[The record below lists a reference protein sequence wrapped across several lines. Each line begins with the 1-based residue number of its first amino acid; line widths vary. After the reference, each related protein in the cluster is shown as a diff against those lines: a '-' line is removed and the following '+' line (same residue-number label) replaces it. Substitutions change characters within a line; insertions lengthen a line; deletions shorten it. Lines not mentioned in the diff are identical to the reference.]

1 MKHIIL
7 ILSLFISTPIFSQ
20 NFVMTWNK
28 CYGGTGD
35 DEVYSIISY
44 DNGYLFTGST
54 SSRDGNISDSLCLYD
69 SSGNNWLVQM
79 DRNGEIILDKIYC
92 GYTGAIGK
100 KILPLNNGFYL
111 TGISGPND
119 AGITGYWFAKLDT
132 CFNVLW
138 QEVAGGSN
146 QERFRGACVT
156 HDGGVLGVGTTNS
169 NDGDIEEFF
178 GVWDN
183 WLVKMNPDGSRGW
196 IKTHGNVWIEVAG
209 EVIATSDGGYLY
221 ATSGYNYTPGNIY
234 CEEEETK
241 QAEGWLIKL
250 NAQGEKEWNRCYG
263 GSYIDAL
270 TDDIIE
276 LGDGYIVLG
285 YAESGN
291 GDLPGHYGEV
301 GEKTDIWI
309 LRTDLYGNIIW
320 SKNYGGSDWDYGNRI
335 FKNDDNTFTILGITE
350 SLDYDVQGNNSGTVS
365 DRVVWMIKI
374 DENGNLIYQKPFSEF
389 SFLRGEC
396 DFVKVSDY
404 KYVAAVTRYSL
415 DNCYSS
421 PGNQN
426 EDIYIFEIQDMD
438 EFIPSQPIGADEVCV
453 ENNAESIYSTQLVV
467 DTMNTQW
474 LLIPEEAGEIINLHD
489 SVRISWNQNYFD
501 TVWLQVRAVNEYG
514 ESSYSEAKQILLKDC
529 TGLGE
534 SHQKQLK
541 AYPNPAS
548 SQITFELPQIS
559 KESFLHIQD
568 MYGKTIAELPLFRE
582 QTQLVWDCSQ
592 ISGGVYFYQTQINGE
607 VYRGKIVVN

>member
-1 MKHIIL
+1 
-7 ILSLFISTPIFSQ
+7 
-20 NFVMTWNK
+20 
-28 CYGGTGD
+28 
-35 DEVYSIISY
+35 
-44 DNGYLFTGST
+44 
-54 SSRDGNISDSLCLYD
+54 
-69 SSGNNWLVQM
+69 
-79 DRNGEIILDKIYC
+79 
-92 GYTGAIGK
+92 
-100 KILPLNNGFYL
+100 
-111 TGISGPND
+111 
-119 AGITGYWFAKLDT
+119 
-132 CFNVLW
+132 
-138 QEVAGGSN
+138 
-146 QERFRGACVT
+146 
-156 HDGGVLGVGTTNS
+156 
-169 NDGDIEEFF
+169 
-178 GVWDN
+178 
-183 WLVKMNPDGSRGW
+183 
-196 IKTHGNVWIEVAG
+196 
-209 EVIATSDGGYLY
+209 
-221 ATSGYNYTPGNIY
+221 
-234 CEEEETK
+234 
-241 QAEGWLIKL
+241 
-250 NAQGEKEWNRCYG
+250 
-263 GSYIDAL
+263 
-270 TDDIIE
+270 
-276 LGDGYIVLG
+276 
-285 YAESGN
+285 
-291 GDLPGHYGEV
+291 
-301 GEKTDIWI
+301 
-309 LRTDLYGNIIW
+309 
-320 SKNYGGSDWDYGNRI
+320 
-335 FKNDDNTFTILGITE
+335 
-350 SLDYDVQGNNSGTVS
+350 
-365 DRVVWMIKI
+365 MIKI